1 MEDIDE
7 VNSFHTQR
15 KGESINPLIMDLR
28 KERSKIT
35 NLHIFEKGISMSN
48 RGILGGVPSL
58 GEESQGNLQRRKVD
72 NDQLHKEGN
81 NPRVSP
87 EKNTASEEATIP
99 PFLNLNYTIPNFS
112 STNSIPLILNTGDM
126 VQIEDQA
133 RELEMERDSG
143 FNSKLFLPNLLSTN
157 STSLTLNAGKSI
169 QMEKRSCDV
178 EMERENDF
186 SAKKIPFLIF
196 HLLIRII

>member
-1 MEDIDE
+1 
-7 VNSFHTQR
+7 
-15 KGESINPLIMDLR
+15 
-28 KERSKIT
+28 
-35 NLHIFEKGISMSN
+35 
-48 RGILGGVPSL
+48 
-58 GEESQGNLQRRKVD
+58 
-72 NDQLHKEGN
+72 
-81 NPRVSP
+81 
-87 EKNTASEEATIP
+87 
-99 PFLNLNYTIPNFS
+99 
-112 STNSIPLILNTGDM
+112 
-126 VQIEDQA
+126 
-133 RELEMERDSG
+133 MERDSG